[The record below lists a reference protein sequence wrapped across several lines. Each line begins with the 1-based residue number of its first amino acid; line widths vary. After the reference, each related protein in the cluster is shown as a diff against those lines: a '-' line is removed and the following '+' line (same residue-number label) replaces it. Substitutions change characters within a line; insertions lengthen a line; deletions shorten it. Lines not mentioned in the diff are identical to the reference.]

1 VIVSAVRTPC
11 GRLGGGLAKLPA
23 TELGAIAIRAALERS
38 GLAPEEVEYTVL
50 GQVLQAGVGQASA
63 RQAAVAAGIPK
74 EAGSFTVN
82 KACGSG
88 LKAVMLA
95 DHAIKAGDADII
107 VAGGMENMSLAPYYL
122 LQARSGYRLGDGK
135 VVDGMVH
142 DGLWDLTQNA
152 HMGRLTEN
160 VAEKWSISRQEQDRF
175 SLQSYQRAQQATRE
189 GRFREQIVPV
199 PIPQRK
205 GPPQLFDKD
214 EVAQRECSLEALAKL
229 SPAFKEGGTITAGN
243 ASKISSGAAAL
254 VLMAAERA
262 REKGIRPMARV
273 IAHGS
278 AGIEANVFSAGPTSS
293 IPMVL
298 KKARLREEDIDLH
311 EINEAFAAGT
321 LAVTRELGLDE
332 GKVNVYGGA
341 IALGHPIGCS
351 GARLLVT
358 LLYALRDRGQKRGMA
373 SLCVGGGE
381 GVRGIRRMNGLSRA
395 RQ

>member
-1 VIVSAVRTPC
+1 MRETVIVSAVRTAMDDFGGALRDTSALEL
-11 GRLGGGLAKLPA
+11 GRVVIEEAIRRAGIEKGQVDDVIMGNVLPA
-23 TELGAIAIRAALERS
+23 G
-38 GLAPEEVEYTVL
+38 L
-50 GQVLQAGVGQASA
+50 GQNAA
-63 RQAAVAAGIPK
+63 RQAMLRAGLPYTTT
-74 EAGSFTVN
+74 ALTVN
-82 KACGSG
+82 KVCGSG

-214 EVAQRECSLEALAKL
+214 EVAQREASLEALAKL

-278 AGIEANVFSAGPTSS
+278 AGIEANVFSAGPMSS

-298 KKARLREEDIDLH
+298 KKAKLREEDIDLH

-381 GVRGIRRMNGLSRA
+381 GVSMIVEMV
-395 RQ
+395 

>member
-1 VIVSAVRTPC
+1 MRETVIVSAVRTAMDDFGGALRDTSALEL
-11 GRLGGGLAKLPA
+11 GRVVIEEAIRRAGIEKGQVDDVIMGNVLPA
-23 TELGAIAIRAALERS
+23 G
-38 GLAPEEVEYTVL
+38 L
-50 GQVLQAGVGQASA
+50 GQNAA
-63 RQAAVAAGIPK
+63 RQAMLRAGLPYTTT
-74 EAGSFTVN
+74 ALTVN
-82 KACGSG
+82 KVCGSG

-107 VAGGMENMSLAPYYL
+107 VTGGMENMSLAPYYL

-205 GPPQLFDKD
+205 GPPQLFDRD

-278 AGIEANVFSAGPTSS
+278 AGIEANVFSAGPMSS

-298 KKARLREEDIDLH
+298 KKAKLREEDIDLH

-381 GVRGIRRMNGLSRA
+381 GVSMIVEMV
-395 RQ
+395 

>member
-1 VIVSAVRTPC
+1 MRETVIVSAVRTAMDDFGGALRDTSALEL
-11 GRLGGGLAKLPA
+11 GRVVIEEAIRRAGIEKRQVDDVIMGNVLPA
-23 TELGAIAIRAALERS
+23 G
-38 GLAPEEVEYTVL
+38 L
-50 GQVLQAGVGQASA
+50 GQNAA
-63 RQAAVAAGIPK
+63 RQAMLRAGLPHTTT
-74 EAGSFTVN
+74 ALTVN
-82 KACGSG
+82 KVCGSG

-142 DGLWDLTQNA
+142 DGLWDLTHSA

-160 VAEKWSISRQEQDRF
+160 VAEKWSVSRQEQDRF
-175 SLQSYQRAQQATRE
+175 ALQSYQRAQQATRE

-205 GPPQLFDKD
+205 GPPQPFDKD
-214 EVAQRECSLEALAKL
+214 EVAQRECSLESLAKL

-254 VLMAAERA
+254 VLMAAEKA
-262 REKGIRPMARV
+262 RELEIRPMARV

-278 AGIEANVFSAGPTSS
+278 AGIEANIFSAGPMNS

-311 EINEAFAAGT
+311 EINEAFAAGA
-321 LAVTRELGLDE
+321 LAVVKELKLDE
-332 GKVNVYGGA
+332 GKVNVNGGA

-358 LLYALRDRGQKRGMA
+358 LLYALRDRGEKRGMA

-381 GVRGIRRMNGLSRA
+381 GVSMIVEIA
-395 RQ
+395 

>member
-1 VIVSAVRTPC
+1 MRETVIVSAVRTAMDDFGGALRDTSALEL
-11 GRLGGGLAKLPA
+11 GRVVIEEAIRRAGIEKGQVDDVIMGNVLPA
-23 TELGAIAIRAALERS
+23 G
-38 GLAPEEVEYTVL
+38 L
-50 GQVLQAGVGQASA
+50 GQNAA
-63 RQAAVAAGIPK
+63 RQAMLRAGLPYTTT
-74 EAGSFTVN
+74 ALTVN
-82 KACGSG
+82 KVCGSG

-254 VLMAAERA
+254 VLMALEKAE
-262 REKGIRPMARV
+262 EKGIRPLARV

-278 AGIEANVFSAGPTSS
+278 AGIEANIFSAGPMKS
-293 IPMVL
+293 IPGVL

-321 LAVTRELGLDE
+321 LAVTKELRLDE
-332 GKVNVYGGA
+332 GKVNVNGGA

-358 LLYALRDRGQKRGMA
+358 LIYALRDRGEKRGMA

-381 GVRGIRRMNGLSRA
+381 GVSMIVEMV
-395 RQ
+395 

>member
-1 VIVSAVRTPC
+1 MRETVIVSAVRTAMDDFGGALRDTSALEL
-11 GRLGGGLAKLPA
+11 GRVVIEEAIRRAGIEKGQVDDVIMGNVLPA
-23 TELGAIAIRAALERS
+23 G
-38 GLAPEEVEYTVL
+38 L
-50 GQVLQAGVGQASA
+50 GQNAA
-63 RQAAVAAGIPK
+63 RQAMLRAGLPYTTT
-74 EAGSFTVN
+74 ALTVN
-82 KACGSG
+82 KVCGSG

-205 GPPQLFDKD
+205 GPPQLFDRD

-254 VLMAAERA
+254 VLMAAEKA

-321 LAVTRELGLDE
+321 LAVIKELRLDE
-332 GKVNVYGGA
+332 GKVNVNGGA

-358 LLYALRDRGQKRGMA
+358 LLYALRDRGGKRGMA

-381 GVRGIRRMNGLSRA
+381 GVSMIVELVR
-395 RQ
+395 

>member
-1 VIVSAVRTPC
+1 MRETVIVSAVRTAMDDFGGALRDTSALEL
-11 GRLGGGLAKLPA
+11 GRVVIEEAIRRAGIEKGQVDDVIMGNVLPA
-23 TELGAIAIRAALERS
+23 G
-38 GLAPEEVEYTVL
+38 L
-50 GQVLQAGVGQASA
+50 GQNAA
-63 RQAAVAAGIPK
+63 RQAMLRAGLPYTTT
-74 EAGSFTVN
+74 ALTVN
-82 KACGSG
+82 KVCGSG

-205 GPPQLFDKD
+205 GPPQLFDRD

-278 AGIEANVFSAGPTSS
+278 AGIEANVFSAGPMSS

-298 KKARLREEDIDLH
+298 KKAKLREEDIDLH

-321 LAVTRELGLDE
+321 LAVTKELRLDE
-332 GKVNVYGGA
+332 GKVNIYGGA

-358 LLYALRDRGQKRGMA
+358 LLYALRDRGEKRGMA

-381 GVRGIRRMNGLSRA
+381 GVSMIVEMV
-395 RQ
+395 

>member
-1 VIVSAVRTPC
+1 MRETVIVSAVRTAMDDFGGALRDTSALEL
-11 GRLGGGLAKLPA
+11 GRVVIEEAIRRAGIEKGQVDDVIMGNVLPA
-23 TELGAIAIRAALERS
+23 G
-38 GLAPEEVEYTVL
+38 L
-50 GQVLQAGVGQASA
+50 GQNAA
-63 RQAAVAAGIPK
+63 RQAMLRAGLPHTTT
-74 EAGSFTVN
+74 ALTVN
-82 KACGSG
+82 KVCGSG

-214 EVAQRECSLEALAKL
+214 EVAQREASLEALAKL

-262 REKGIRPMARV
+262 IEKGIRPMARV

-278 AGIEANVFSAGPTSS
+278 AGIEANVFSAGPMSS

-321 LAVTRELGLDE
+321 LAVIKELGLDE
-332 GKVNVYGGA
+332 GKVNVNGGA

-351 GARLLVT
+351 GARLLAT
-358 LLYALRDRGQKRGMA
+358 LLYALRDRGEKRGMA

-381 GVRGIRRMNGLSRA
+381 GVSMIVEMV
-395 RQ
+395 

>member
-1 VIVSAVRTPC
+1 MRETVIVSAVRTAMDDFGGALRDTSALEL
-11 GRLGGGLAKLPA
+11 GRVVIEEAIRRAGIEKGQVDEVILGNVLPA
-23 TELGAIAIRAALERS
+23 G
-38 GLAPEEVEYTVL
+38 L
-50 GQVLQAGVGQASA
+50 GQSPA
-63 RQAAVAAGIPK
+63 RQAMLRAGLPHTTT
-74 EAGSFTVN
+74 ALTVN
-82 KACGSG
+82 KVCGSG

-95 DHAIKAGDADII
+95 EYAIKAGDADII

-142 DGLWDLTQNA
+142 DGLWDLTHGA

-160 VAEKWSISRQEQDRF
+160 VAEKWSVSRQDQDRF

-214 EVAQRECSLEALAKL
+214 EVAQREASLEALAKL

-254 VLMAAERA
+254 VLMAAEKA

-278 AGIEANVFSAGPTSS
+278 AGIEASIFSAGPMNS

-311 EINEAFAAGT
+311 EINEAFAAGA
-321 LAVTRELGLDE
+321 LAVIKELRLDE
-332 GKVNVYGGA
+332 GKVNVNGGA

-358 LLYALRDRGQKRGMA
+358 LLYALRDRGGKRGMA

-381 GVRGIRRMNGLSRA
+381 GVSMIVEMA
-395 RQ
+395 